1 MADRITITLPDGT
14 KQEHPNG
21 VTSRE
26 VAEAIGRRLAKAAV
40 AARFN
45 GVVIDLTRPLEEDG
59 ELEILTFADREGR
72 DVYRH
77 TTAHIL
83 AQAVKRLFPD
93 VRLGI
98 GPAIEDGFYYDFD
111 VKGAFTPEDLEKIE
125 EEMRRIVSEDLPLE
139 RLTLSREEAIARFE
153 AMGEDYKVELIKELP
168 EDAEISCY
176 KQGDFIDLCAGPHLP
191 STGRVKAFKLL
202 NVAGAY
208 WRGEESRPMLQ
219 RIYGTSFEKRSE
231 LEEHLHR
238 IEEARRRDHRV
249 LGRQL
254 DLFSIH
260 EEIGPGLV
268 LWHPKGARIR
278 EIVEN
283 FWREEHRR
291 RGYEIVYTPHIAK
304 SDLWK
309 TSGHWDWYRENMYS
323 PMEVEGSEYL
333 LKPMNCP
340 FHILMYKSETRS
352 YRDLPLRWGELGTVY
367 RYERSGVLH
376 GMLRV
381 RGFTQ
386 DDAHIICRP
395 DQLEDELVEVFD
407 LARFMMKTFGYED
420 FDVMLSVRDPEN
432 KDKYIG
438 DDEGWALAERALARA
453 LERVGFEYRIEEGE
467 AKFYAP
473 AVDIN
478 LKDALGR
485 GWQGPTIQ
493 VDFNLPERFD
503 MTYIGEDGR
512 EHRPMM
518 IHRTVLGTMERFI
531 GGLIEHYAGAFPTWL
546 APVQVVVIPI
556 TDRTHAYAAEVAGRL
571 EEAGLRVEVDYRNEK
586 MGYKIRQAELQK
598 VPYMLILGDRE
609 MEQGTVS
616 VRERRKGDLGSS
628 SLAEFMD
635 RVLQEVREKTVNV

>member
-1 MADRITITLPDGT
+1 
-14 KQEHPNG
+14 
-21 VTSRE
+21 
-26 VAEAIGRRLAKAAV
+26 
-40 AARFN
+40 
-45 GVVIDLTRPLEEDG
+45 
-59 ELEILTFADREGR
+59 
-72 DVYRH
+72 
-77 TTAHIL
+77 
-83 AQAVKRLFPD
+83 
-93 VRLGI
+93 
-98 GPAIEDGFYYDFD
+98 
-111 VKGAFTPEDLEKIE
+111 
-125 EEMRRIVSEDLPLE
+125 
-139 RLTLSREEAIARFE
+139 
-153 AMGEDYKVELIKELP
+153 
-168 EDAEISCY
+168 
-176 KQGDFIDLCAGPHLP
+176 
-191 STGRVKAFKLL
+191 
-202 NVAGAY
+202 
-208 WRGEESRPMLQ
+208 
-219 RIYGTSFEKRSE
+219 
-231 LEEHLHR
+231 
-238 IEEARRRDHRV
+238 
-249 LGRQL
+249 
-254 DLFSIH
+254 
-260 EEIGPGLV
+260 
-268 LWHPKGARIR
+268 
-278 EIVEN
+278 
-283 FWREEHRR
+283 
-291 RGYEIVYTPHIAK
+291 
-304 SDLWK
+304 
-309 TSGHWDWYRENMYS
+309 
-323 PMEVEGSEYL
+323 
-333 LKPMNCP
+333 
-340 FHILMYKSETRS
+340 
-352 YRDLPLRWGELGTVY
+352 
-367 RYERSGVLH
+367 
-376 GMLRV
+376 
-381 RGFTQ
+381 
-386 DDAHIICRP
+386 
-395 DQLEDELVEVFD
+395 
-407 LARFMMKTFGYED
+407 MMKTFGYED